1 MPRTNPDALKRTRP
15 EQQAEAEALFNS
27 IGDGAITTDEFGRI
41 TRVNPAAQ
49 ILLGYRRG
57 YAR

>member
-1 MPRTNPDALKRTRP
+1 MPQFDKSQSRQSRTSH
-15 EQQAEAEALFNS
+15 EQQAESMALFNS

-49 ILLGYRRG
+49 QLLG
-57 YAR
+57 